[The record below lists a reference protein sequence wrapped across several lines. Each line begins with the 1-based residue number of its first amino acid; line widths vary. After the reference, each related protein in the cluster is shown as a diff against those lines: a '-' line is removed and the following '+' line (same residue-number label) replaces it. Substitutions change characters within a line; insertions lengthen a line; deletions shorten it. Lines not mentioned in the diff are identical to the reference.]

1 MSFLHLLKAEGLRIT
16 QRKLLVMVAVSGI
29 TSAGVLAAV
38 NYAAKE
44 IAKGKQA
51 TMAFFVFMVLVL
63 LNIVATRF
71 VIRVTT
77 AEVEHVVHRLR
88 LRLTG
93 KLRNAQLSTLEK
105 LGPGVLYAAIGKDT
119 QTLSQLA
126 SVLTN
131 AAQSVVLIFF
141 GALYLAW
148 LSPMAL
154 AVATGFVALAG
165 GMYLLKSRQLNQ
177 ALSDSGQLENRL
189 FDRVSDFVDGFKE
202 TRMNRGRSDELF
214 GHFAEESEAAAR
226 ARITA
231 MTALGT
237 IMVFAQTTLFLL
249 VGTMVFV
256 VPILSSGFSS
266 QVVQTATVVLF
277 LFGPISAVVG
287 SVPSMATAD
296 MAARNLSQVEAALD
310 SGGVPQADNV
320 VAPPFDT
327 LFMRDIVYHHH
338 DVAGRNTFTLG
349 PIDFSLRR
357 GETVFITGGNGSGKT
372 TFLKILTGL
381 YQPDSGS
388 IQLGERELTR
398 ADGQAYRE
406 LFSVVFNDPHLFRRL
421 YGLNPQ
427 ARERVPALLE
437 RLEMVGKVRLV
448 DDSFDTLD
456 LSSGQRKR
464 LALLVALLEDKP
476 IMILDEWAAD
486 QDPVFRMKFYRE
498 LLPEFKAAGKTIV
511 AITHDDAYFDVADRR
526 IALNYGSIAKVDD
539 EV

>member
-1 MSFLHLLKAEGLRIT
+1 MSFFSLLKAEGLRIT
-16 QRKLLVMVAVSGI
+16 QRKLLVMIAISGI
-29 TSAGVLAAV
+29 TSAGVLASV

-44 IAKGKQA
+44 IAKNKS
-51 TMAFFVFMVLVL
+51 TTTTFFVFLALVL
-63 LNIVATRF
+63 LNVVSSRF

-77 AEVEHVVHRLR
+77 SEVEHVVHRVR

-93 KLRNAQLSTLEK
+93 KLRDAQLSTLEK

-141 GALYLAW
+141 GGIYLAW

-154 AVATGFVALAG
+154 AVAAGFVALAVA
-165 GMYLLKSRQLNQ
+165 MYILQSRKLNK
-177 ALSDSGQLENRL
+177 ALTESSQLENRL
-189 FDRVSDFVDGFKE
+189 FNRVSDFVDGFKE
-202 TRMNRGRSDELF
+202 TRMNRGRSDELY

-226 ARITA
+226 SRITA
-231 MTALGT
+231 MTSLGA
-237 IMVFAQTTLFLL
+237 IMAFAQTTLFLL

-256 VPILSSGFSS
+256 VPVLSSDFSS

-277 LFGPISAVVG
+277 LFGPISSVVG
-287 SVPSMATAD
+287 SVPAMATAD
-296 MAARNLSQVEAALD
+296 MAARSLAEVETAL
-310 SGGVPQADNV
+310 SGGARAYQAA
-320 VAPPFDT
+320 APIPFDT
-327 LFMRDIVYHHH
+327 LELRDIIYTHH
-338 DVAGRNTFTLG
+338 DGAGRNAFKLG
-349 PIDFSLRR
+349 PVDFSLRR

-381 YQPDSGS
+381 YRPDSGTIS
-388 IQLGERELTR
+388 LGGDELAP
-398 ADGQAYRE
+398 ADGQSYRE

-421 YGLNPQ
+421 YGLSPE
-427 ARERVPALLE
+427 ARERVPALLQ
-437 RLEMVGKVRLV
+437 RLEMVGKVQLV
-448 DDSFDTLD
+448 DNSFDTLD

-464 LALLVALLEDKP
+464 LALLVALLEEKP
-476 IMILDEWAAD
+476 ILILDEWAAD

-498 LLPEFKAAGKTIV
+498 LLPQFKAAGKTVV

-526 IALNYGSIAKVDD
+526 IALNYGSIIKVDD
-539 EV
+539 EA

>member
-1 MSFLHLLKAEGLRIT
+1 MSFFSLLKAEGLRIT
-16 QRKLLVMVAVSGI
+16 QRKLLAMITISGI
-29 TSAGVLAAV
+29 TSAGVLASV

-44 IAKGKQA
+44 ISKGKPTTA
-51 TMAFFVFMVLVL
+51 AFFIFLALVTLNVLSS
-63 LNIVATRF
+63 RF

-77 AEVEHVVHRLR
+77 SEVEHVVHRLR

-93 KLRNAQLSTLEK
+93 KLRDAQLNTLEK

-141 GALYLAW
+141 GAMYLAW

-154 AVATGFVALAG
+154 AVAAGFVALAV
-165 GMYLLKSRQLNQ
+165 GMYLLQSRKLNQ
-177 ALSDSGQLENRL
+177 ALSDSGRLENRL

-202 TRMNRGRSDELF
+202 TRMNRGRSDELY

-226 ARITA
+226 SRISA
-231 MTALGT
+231 MTALGS
-237 IMVFAQTTLFLL
+237 IMAFAQTTLFLL

-256 VPILSSGFSS
+256 VPVLSSDFSS

-287 SVPSMATAD
+287 SVPAMASAD
-296 MAARNLSQVEAALD
+296 MAARSLGEVEAALG
-310 SGGVPQADNV
+310 SGARDTHHGAVL
-320 VAPPFDT
+320 PFDT
-327 LFMRDIVYHHH
+327 LDMRNIVYTHH
-338 DVAGRNTFTLG
+338 DGAGRNAFKLG
-349 PIDFSLRR
+349 PIDFTLRR

-381 YQPDSGS
+381 YRPDGGAISLDG
-388 IQLGERELTR
+388 LELAPT
-398 ADGQAYRE
+398 DGQAYRE

-421 YGLNPQ
+421 YGLSPE
-427 ARERVPALLE
+427 ARERVPALLQ
-437 RLEMVGKVRLV
+437 RLEMVGKVQLI

-464 LALLVALLEDKP
+464 LALLVALLEEKP
-476 IMILDEWAAD
+476 ILILDEWAAD

-526 IALNYGSIAKVDD
+526 IALNYGSIVKVDD
-539 EV
+539 EA